1 MDKTLFKTALF
12 LSLLGIFLLIII
24 SNFIEPRLSKI
35 ESIDRKNIEDFIK
48 IKGNISDIKNIG
60 NMTLFRIGDETGK
73 INGIIYDNE
82 KIKERKNVIIIG
94 KIMDF
99 EGELEIEVRSIREN
113 Y

>member
-60 NMTLFRIGDETGK
+60 TLFRIGDETGK